1 MECSACKAPIS
12 SDDQFCTECGA
23 AASAPADTATATCF
37 CTECGTRCEPG
48 IRFCTECGGAIESP
62 AVEPATLTPRTV
74 TAAAMPPPPAVA
86 AAPQRAQPKPAVA
99 APSPAPRPAPIA
111 APQPSAVPEPQR
123 ATAPRPV
130 AAAAAPRTSPTPAA
144 AEPSGGSGTKKLL
157 VPVLA
162 VLAIVGGGAAY
173 FLAGNKSASPSSES
187 AAPRAAQESAP
198 ASAASSTAAE
208 TPAGP
213 DATHRF
219 ETALARAD
227 VRSAGIDAIPI
238 VQASP
243 LLDQLAAS
251 MAGNDSQTAVAL
263 TERLTALPTVPRG
276 ARSAAR
282 KANDRGIAALRA
294 NDNATAVAALR
305 DAVRADPSDV
315 EVIDNLGYAYN
326 LSGDLEAAEFWARV
340 ALAVSP
346 ARSSAWLN
354 LGLAAGQQGDES
366 TSLGAMLLAHKYSGR
381 PDRTIKAIQDVMG
394 RANSTPEMRSAAE
407 RALAVLPK

>member
-1 MECSACKAPIS
+1 
-12 SDDQFCTECGA
+12 
-23 AASAPADTATATCF
+23 
-37 CTECGTRCEPG
+37 
-48 IRFCTECGGAIESP
+48 
-62 AVEPATLTPRTV
+62 
-74 TAAAMPPPPAVA
+74 
-86 AAPQRAQPKPAVA
+86 
-99 APSPAPRPAPIA
+99 
-111 APQPSAVPEPQR
+111 
-123 ATAPRPV
+123 
-130 AAAAAPRTSPTPAA
+130 
-144 AEPSGGSGTKKLL
+144 
-157 VPVLA
+157 
-162 VLAIVGGGAAY
+162 
-173 FLAGNKSASPSSES
+173 
-187 AAPRAAQESAP
+187 
-198 ASAASSTAAE
+198 
-208 TPAGP
+208 
-213 DATHRF
+213 
-219 ETALARAD
+219 
-227 VRSAGIDAIPI
+227 
-238 VQASP
+238 
-243 LLDQLAAS
+243 

-340 ALAVSP
+340 ALAVAP